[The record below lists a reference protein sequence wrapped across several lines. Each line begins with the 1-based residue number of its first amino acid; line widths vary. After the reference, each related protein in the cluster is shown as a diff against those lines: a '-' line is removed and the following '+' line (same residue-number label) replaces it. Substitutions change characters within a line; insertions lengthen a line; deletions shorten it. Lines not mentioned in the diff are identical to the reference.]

1 MELYNNLET
10 DIFIFYVLIPDIF
23 NF

>member
-10 DIFIFYVLIPDIF
+10 DIFIFYVWIPDIF
-23 NF
+23 NL